1 MKFRVPEADKFRIS
15 ECNHYLIEKLTTQDG
30 LTLYAVWE
38 FKRVMGGCASAA
50 EAVETIK
57 SREAQFLEAESRLY
71 GSRHRDR
78 SLPSEPVATPCAAN
92 GSATGNSDA
101 SRPVS
106 SP

>member
-38 FKRVMGGCASAA
+38 FKRVMAGCASAA

-57 SREAQFLEAESRLY
+57 TREAQFQEAESRLY

-78 SLPSEPVATPCAAN
+78 SLGSRNGAEPPPEHSAGAPEHTDSSAATP
-92 GSATGNSDA
+92 
-101 SRPVS
+101 
-106 SP
+106 